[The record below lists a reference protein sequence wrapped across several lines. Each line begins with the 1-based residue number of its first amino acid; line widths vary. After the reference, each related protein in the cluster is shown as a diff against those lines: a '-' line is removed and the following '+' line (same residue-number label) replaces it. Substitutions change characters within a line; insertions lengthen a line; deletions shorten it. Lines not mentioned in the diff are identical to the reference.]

1 MVYFH
6 APTRHVRG
14 VHLDADV
21 EAADVAVRLVSRVVL
36 DVDREVKEDVFL
48 TCQRH
53 RLDLCVRDGRVEDE
67 GVEAAA
73 DISAQ

>member
-1 MVYFH
+1 MIYFH

-14 VHLDADV
+14 VHLDV
-21 EAADVAVRLVSRVVL
+21 EAADVSVRLVGRVVL

-53 RLDLCVRDGRVEDE
+53 RLDLLVRDGRVGDE
-67 GVEAAA
+67 GVASAA

>member
-6 APTRHVRG
+6 APTRRVRC
-14 VHLDADV
+14 VHLDV
-21 EAADVAVRLVSRVVL
+21 EAADVAVRLVSRVVF
-36 DVDREVKEDVFL
+36 DVDREVEEDVFL

-53 RLDLCVRDGRVEDE
+53 RLDLFVRDGRVGDE
-67 GVEAAA
+67 GVASAA